1 VTQTEDQCAGTLC
14 EAFQASV
21 ARVPAR
27 IALRTPGDEVC
38 LSWAEYGAA
47 VERIAGSLAAAG
59 VARGDRVAFYSR
71 NRPELAICEV
81 AALHLGAA
89 GVALY
94 ATSSPATLEHVLK
107 DSAPSVL
114 LVESE
119 LAPRL
124 AEVCHGVANVLALD
138 GGSCEHRELA
148 SLAQSEDFDFEAR
161 WRSVQEEDLAALI
174 YTSGTTSL
182 AKGVEWRHLTALGC
196 MRSFDAG
203 CGEPDG
209 ICDVSFAP
217 FAHLSERFGGHWH
230 ALTRGST
237 RTVCADP
244 TQLGVALRY
253 ARPTR
258 LGGSPQVW
266 QRLQLG
272 LLATLDESERATL
285 EAALEHV
292 GTQTQARNGGEGL
305 DAPAPSEAQEVTLAA
320 LRARIG
326 LDRTALAVSTAA
338 PCPPAVH
345 EHYRALGV
353 PLREMFAMTE
363 TGVGAGQ
370 RDGSLDHG
378 TLGPPLPGYEL
389 QIAPDGEVLLRSP
402 TAPRAY
408 RNRPRENAE
417 TYGEEGWIHTGD
429 VGELD
434 TEGRLRLIGRKKEM
448 LIPEHGVNVAPA
460 RIESALKDACPAI
473 VHVCVLGDGRPHLV
487 ALIAI
492 EPEEEEED
500 EAQRRAAVAD
510 AVGEVNETLGPYE
523 QVGAYAVLNDAWLP
537 GAELTET
544 LKLRRTRILER
555 YATTIEEL
563 YARSR

>member
-1 VTQTEDQCAGTLC
+1 VTQAEDRRAETLC
-14 EAFQASV
+14 EAFQASG
-21 ARVPAR
+21 ARVPER
-27 IALRTPGDEVC
+27 VALRTMADTVR
-38 LSWAEYGAA
+38 LTWADYAAA
-47 VERIAGSLAAAG
+47 VERLAGSLAAVG
-59 VARGDRVAFYSR
+59 VGRGDRVAFFSR

-94 ATSSPATLEHVLK
+94 ATSSPETIEHVLE
-107 DSAPSVL
+107 DSRPALL
-114 LVESE
+114 LVESA
-119 LAPRL
+119 LVPRL
-124 AEVCHGVANVLALD
+124 ADVRHSVTQVLTLD
-138 GGSCEHRELA
+138 ADPCEYREL
-148 SLAQSEDFDFEAR
+148 SSVERPEGFDFEAA
-161 WRSVQEEDLAALI
+161 WRAVRPEDLAALI

-196 MRSFDAG
+196 LRSFDAV
-203 CGEPDG
+203 CGEVDG
-209 ICDVSFAP
+209 IADVSFAP

-230 ALTRGST
+230 ALLRGST
-237 RTVCADP
+237 RTICEDP
-244 TQLGVALRY
+244 TQLGMALRD

-266 QRLQLG
+266 QRLRVG
-272 LLATLDESERATL
+272 LEATLDAQERAVL
-285 EAALEHV
+285 GAALER
-292 GTQTQARNGGEGL
+292 ARALTRRGQERTPGAL
-305 DAPAPSEAQEVTLAA
+305 SESQEATLTA

-326 LDRTALAVSTAA
+326 LDRVGLEVSTAA
-338 PCPPAVH
+338 TCPPAVH

-378 TLGPPLPGYEL
+378 TLGPALPGYEL
-389 QIAPDGEVLLRSP
+389 QIAPDGEVLVRSP

-417 TYGEEGWIHTGD
+417 TFGEEGWIHTGD
-429 VGELD
+429 LGELD
-434 TEGRLRLIGRKKEM
+434 AEGRLRLIGRKKEM

-460 RIESALKDACPAI
+460 RVESALKDACPAI
-473 VHVCVLGDGRPHLV
+473 VQVCVLGDGRPHLA

-492 EPEEEEED
+492 QSATAAE
-500 EAQRRAAVAD
+500 EAQSRAAVAD
-510 AVGEVNETLGPYE
+510 AVGEVNAVLGPYE
-523 QVGAYAVLNDAWLP
+523 QVGAHVVLTDTWLP

-544 LKLRRTRILER
+544 LKLRRTCILER

-563 YARSR
+563 YAGSR

>member
-1 VTQTEDQCAGTLC
+1 VTQAEDRSAATLC
-14 EAFQASV
+14 EAFQVSV
-21 ARVPAR
+21 ARVPER
-27 IALRTPGDEVC
+27 VALRTPGDAVC

-47 VERIAGSLAAAG
+47 VERMTGSLATAG
-59 VARGDRVAFYSR
+59 LARGDRVAFFSR

-94 ATSSPATLEHVLK
+94 ATSSPATLEHVLQ
-107 DSAPSVL
+107 DSEPSVL

-124 AEVCHGVANVLALD
+124 ANVHHGVANVLALD
-138 GGSCEHRELA
+138 AGPCEHRELA
-148 SLAQSEDFDFEAR
+148 SLAQPEDFDFGAR
-161 WRSVQEEDLAALI
+161 WRAVQEEDLAALI

-196 MRSFDAG
+196 MRSFDAT
-203 CGEPDG
+203 CGERDG

-244 TQLGVALRY
+244 AQLGVALRD

-272 LLATLDESERATL
+272 LLATLDESERAVL
-285 EAALEHV
+285 DAAREHV
-292 GTQTQARNGGEGL
+292 GARTQTHNGGGEVL
-305 DAPAPSEAQEVTLAA
+305 DAPTPSDPREATLAA

-326 LDRTALAVSTAA
+326 LDRTVLAVSTAA

-345 EHYRALGV
+345 EHYRALGM

-370 RDGSLDHG
+370 REGSLDHG
-378 TLGPPLPGYEL
+378 TLGPALPGYEL
-389 QIAPDGEVLLRSP
+389 RIAPDGEVLVSSP

-408 RNRPRENAE
+408 RNRMRENAE
-417 TYGEEGWIHTGD
+417 IFGEDGWIHTGD
-429 VGELD
+429 LGELD

-460 RIESALKDACPAI
+460 RIESALSDACPTI
-473 VHVCVLGDGRPHLV
+473 VQVCVLGDGRPRLA
-487 ALIAI
+487 ALITI
-492 EPEEEEED
+492 EPATATEET
-500 EAQRRAAVAD
+500 QRRAAVAN

-523 QVGAYAVLNDAWLP
+523 QVEAHAVLTDAWLP

-544 LKLRRTRILER
+544 LKLRRAHILER

-563 YARSR
+563 YRQ